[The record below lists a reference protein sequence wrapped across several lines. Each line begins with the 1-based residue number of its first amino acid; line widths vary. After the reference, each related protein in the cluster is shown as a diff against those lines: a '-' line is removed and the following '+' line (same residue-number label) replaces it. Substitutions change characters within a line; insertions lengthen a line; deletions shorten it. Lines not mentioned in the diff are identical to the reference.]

1 MAGTFTSAVLKRQ
14 IVFWLIALA
23 AFIAF
28 LMVFS
33 SILLPFIAGMA
44 LAYFLDPVADWL
56 ERRGMSRTVAT
67 MVILIAFVVI
77 FALSLMVI
85 IPLLVSQA
93 SDFFEK
99 LPGYI
104 SQLQDLVTSFNPDLL
119 PAWIRDQLG
128 TIKESFSS
136 VLAEGAGFMGTVFKQ
151 IWNSGMALVDI
162 ASLFVI
168 TPVVAFY
175 LLLDWDRMIAK
186 VDSWVPRDHV
196 HDVRQIAADMDT
208 AIAGFVRGQG
218 SICIILGLFYG
229 ISLSFAGLN
238 FGLLI
243 GLFAGLISFIPYVG
257 SMVGLVRSV
266 GLALV
271 QFWPDY
277 LWIAL
282 VAGIFFFGQFI
293 EGNILQP
300 KLVGSK
306 VGLHPVWLMFALFAF
321 GAIFGFVGLLIAV
334 PAAAAVGVL
343 VRYGLRRYLDSEL
356 YHGHSQNRIVVEGR
370 PVLTTAGAD
379 DGKADRPHSE

>member
-128 TIKESFSS
+128 TIKQSFSS

-168 TPVVAFY
+168 TPVVAFTCCSTGTA
-175 LLLDWDRMIAK
+175 WSSAWIRSCRASIATK
-186 VDSWVPRDHV
+186 SMACWGRS
-196 HDVRQIAADMDT
+196 T
-208 AIAGFVRGQG
+208 APWPAG
-218 SICIILGLFYG
+218 C
-229 ISLSFAGLN
+229 AGR
-238 FGLLI
+238 
-243 GLFAGLISFIPYVG
+243 A
-257 SMVGLVRSV
+257 R
-266 GLALV
+266 
-271 QFWPDY
+271 
-277 LWIAL
+277 
-282 VAGIFFFGQFI
+282 
-293 EGNILQP
+293 
-300 KLVGSK
+300 
-306 VGLHPVWLMFALFAF
+306 
-321 GAIFGFVGLLIAV
+321 
-334 PAAAAVGVL
+334 
-343 VRYGLRRYLDSEL
+343 
-356 YHGHSQNRIVVEGR
+356 
-370 PVLTTAGAD
+370 
-379 DGKADRPHSE
+379 